1 MNNGNIIEFIKND
14 GSRNLISSIPGVSIN
29 FHGINNHIVI
39 YEGTKFTNCAMIL
52 ISNMHIE
59 IKKSNFGIVN
69 LKIFGNHSDVSIG
82 NNFSCWGVEIR
93 YKEKNTTVKIGDN
106 CMFSEDILIYPTD
119 VHTIYDQSTGE
130 LLNLGK
136 PITIGN
142 HVWCNRDVK
151 ILKGSVVGNDVVIAA
166 NSLVNKSFFNDNNVI
181 LGGQPAKILKRN
193 INWSRETPWEYL
205 QKQNRQAL

>member
-1 MNNGNIIEFIKND
+1 
-14 GSRNLISSIPGVSIN
+14 
-29 FHGINNHIVI
+29 
-39 YEGTKFTNCAMIL
+39 
-52 ISNMHIE
+52 
-59 IKKSNFGIVN
+59 
-69 LKIFGNHSDVSIG
+69 
-82 NNFSCWGVEIR
+82 
-93 YKEKNTTVKIGDN
+93 
-106 CMFSEDILIYPTD
+106 MFSEDILIYPTD